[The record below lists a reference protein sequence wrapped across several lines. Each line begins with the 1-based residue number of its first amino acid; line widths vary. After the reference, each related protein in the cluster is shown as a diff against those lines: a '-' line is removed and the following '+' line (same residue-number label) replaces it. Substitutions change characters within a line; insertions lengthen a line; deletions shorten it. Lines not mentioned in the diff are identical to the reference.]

1 VTKIAASILFIPLG
15 LALSL
20 PPVAYAST
28 KSQQETAQNNSTKSR
43 KAYIKQQKKEQKKI
57 KKSERKTQKESDK
70 LHPD

>member
-1 VTKIAASILFIPLG
+1 MTKIAASILFIPLG

-28 KSQQETAQNNSTKSR
+28 KSDQETAQNNSTKSR
-43 KAYIKQQKKEQKKI
+43 KAYVKQQKKEQKKI
-57 KKSERKTQKESDK
+57 KKSERKAQKESDQ